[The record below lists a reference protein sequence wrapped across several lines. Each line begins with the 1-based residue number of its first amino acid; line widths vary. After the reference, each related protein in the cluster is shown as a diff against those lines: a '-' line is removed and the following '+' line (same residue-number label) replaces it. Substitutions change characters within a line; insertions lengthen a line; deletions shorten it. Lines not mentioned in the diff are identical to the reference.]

1 MIFRTDLALEKQ
13 EALEDASPRGV
24 LHAVK
29 EEGGVRVTTIC
40 IRNEKGEQAL
50 GKPKGT
56 YVTLEMPTPLTDK
69 NSASVVGITL
79 HISASVASEKITN
92 AGTPFFFA
100 KDILISLSASNSSG
114 STAWIS
120 AF

>member
-56 YVTLEMPTPLTDK
+56 YVTLEMPTPEPGDRPVSVNCTVVPNRDRRRDE
-69 NSASVVGITL
+69 SASITMTAAGEMPRTTDSR
-79 HISASVASEKITN
+79 ISAVSIPV
-92 AGTPFFFA
+92 
-100 KDILISLSASNSSG
+100 
-114 STAWIS
+114 
-120 AF
+120 

>member
-29 EEGGVRVTTIC
+29 DENGVRVTTIC

-56 YVTLEMPTPLTDK
+56 YVTLETPTPLSDK
-69 NSASVVGITL
+69 MLLSSLRRA
-79 HISASVASEKITN
+79 
-92 AGTPFFFA
+92 
-100 KDILISLSASNSSG
+100 LSAELCKLLPQSG
-114 STAWIS
+114 NMQRADGES
-120 AF
+120 AVSFFSFPSYNEKVNIKGRAVC